1 MVPRLSFRVLIFSL
15 ALLLLTASHFGAMVL
30 ILWDAGASDRLFLG
44 ASRIRA
50 GVHRFAKL
58 EIAEHPSTAEEVGK
72 RIESEWRMIPEKP
85 RPFSLYREQQES
97 FLLDF
102 NRLRPIWARI
112 KMDAQRFRADPSP
125 AHREA
130 LLASSE
136 DFWKAQEVVAE
147 FVDELKIR
155 KRLLFG
161 GMVLLAFLMVLG
173 VLVILV
179 VNHREIRGRLEPQAT
194 LDSLTGVLNRGA
206 FTARMAK
213 RAHPG
218 VGAILMLDI
227 DLFKQ
232 VNDRYG
238 HQAGDEV
245 LRLLGD
251 ILRRSVRDEDFVG
264 RVGGEEFALWLPGQ
278 SLSNALEV
286 AERIRDL
293 VGRTPFPIAGSVT
306 VSIGIS
312 LLHPSM
318 SWEHAQKRADEAL
331 YRAKAQGRNRV
342 LFSPE
347 PA

>member
-1 MVPRLSFRVLIFSL
+1 MPRLSLRVFIFAL
-15 ALLLLTASHFGAMVL
+15 ALLLLTASHFGAMLL
-30 ILWDAGASDRLFLG
+30 ILWDAGASDRLFLS

-58 EIAEHPSTAEEVGK
+58 EIAGHSTVAEEVGK
-72 RIESEWRMIPEKP
+72 RIEAEWRTIPEKP
-85 RPFSLYREQQES
+85 RPFSLYHDQQES
-97 FLLDF
+97 FLEDWY
-102 NRLRPIWARI
+102 RLRPIWDRI
-112 KMDAQRFRADPSP
+112 KLDAQRFRTEPSA

-130 LLASSE
+130 LLESSE
-136 DFWKAQEVVAE
+136 AFWKAQGVVAE

-173 VLVILV
+173 VLIILV
-179 VNHREIRGRLEPQAT
+179 VNHREIRGRLEPEAT
-194 LDSLTGVLNRGA
+194 FDSLTGVLNRGA
-206 FTARMAK
+206 FGARMSK

-218 VGAILMLDI
+218 LGAILMLDI

-232 VNDRYG
+232 VNDTYG

-318 SWEHAQKRADEAL
+318 SWEQAQKRADEAL
-331 YRAKAQGRNRV
+331 YRAKSQGRNRV
-342 LFSPE
+342 LSAPE
-347 PA
+347 PS